1 MDNPASAVPP
11 VDRPVFVLG
20 ERQAAMELIRALG
33 DTATVCALPL
43 SRLLPDLVSA
53 VERAAPATEPLAVMG
68 QGSPIL
74 PASWY
79 REVQAGWLRFTGKTR
94 TVEFSALS
102 VLRLCHL
109 FPTAQF
115 VVVHQLRRAIPRSRR
130 LPTLGRD
137 RIIEVDSGRVTD
149 PQTVERVLAFLH
161 EPVEQVEP
169 AELELSDARMA
180 TARSVPH
187 V

>member
-102 VLRLCHL
+102 PVEKVAFFRVARMGGKGSVSAAVRMKLIRMVSLE
-109 FPTAQF
+109 PEI
-115 VVVHQLRRAIPRSRR
+115 VVSSLTLIPARAKLGTGHRSPDRRACPG
-130 LPTLGRD
+130 LP
-137 RIIEVDSGRVTD
+137 
-149 PQTVERVLAFLH
+149 P
-161 EPVEQVEP
+161 
-169 AELELSDARMA
+169 
-180 TARSVPH
+180 
-187 V
+187 